1 MTPTSDDPDSDSVLI
16 VDSDIISRHALADY
30 LRHCGYAVVEA
41 ATTDEAMIALREEN
55 LSIDVIFC
63 DIDASGSRPASELAQ
78 WVRQNRPELEVRWA
92 SSVESA
98 AQTAAELCE
107 SGPHLSR
114 PYEPEAVVE
123 YIKRLRAGRIGR

>member
-1 MTPTSDDPDSDSVLI
+1 MTLPSDDAHSDSVLI

-30 LRHCGYAVVEA
+30 LRHCGFAVVEA
-41 ATTDEAMIALREEN
+41 ATTDEAMIALKEAK

-63 DIDASGSRPASELAQ
+63 DVDAAGGQPASELAQ

-92 SSVESA
+92 SSMESA